1 MVKFLHKHGETIT
14 AMHYARAGEEELATL
29 GWLLEQNPCYR
40 VQDLDISGHD
50 LIEAGIDSG
59 PVLGYTLKHL
69 LDLVMEEEIP
79 NEKNALLQAAKEAMK
94 NE

>member
-1 MVKFLHKHGETIT
+1 MVI
-14 AMHYARAGEEELATL
+14 Y
-29 GWLLEQNPCYR
+29 YS
-40 VQDLDISGHD
+40 I
-50 LIEAGIDSG
+50 IEAGIDSG